1 MRCGGVFQVRF
12 ETNKKNDGHVLNS
25 YIMLY
30 LDSIAQMGEH
40 RTFNPRVAG
49 SNPARVMAKRLHEIK
64 FIVFQA

>member
-12 ETNKKNDGHVLNS
+12 GTNKKNDGHVLDS

-49 SNPARVMAKRLHEIK
+49 SNPA
-64 FIVFQA
+64 